1 MARKT
6 INPDM
11 DLTETSVPSGSL
23 SANKNKAEKTG
34 RSDIN
39 PKMDLKEEGPSKEA
53 NTGGKVDTGNRVAV
67 NPNMELS
74 QSGASGE
81 ATAKEEKPAVM
92 PGVGNMPTGEKAA
105 KKSTQPE

>member
-1 MARKT
+1 
-6 INPDM
+6 M
-11 DLTETSVPSGSL
+11 DLTKKGVPSGSL
-23 SANKNKAEKTG
+23 SANKNKAESTG
-34 RSDIN
+34 RDDIN
-39 PKMDLKEEGPSKEA
+39 PEMDLKKEGPGKEA